1 MIAIFSNN
9 QNNSTYT
16 RSSSP
21 TKFIL
26 VTALLGIGT
35 TTIAYSQRNIKES
48 IKHEIKTLQRE
59 INTNPNRRDLI
70 LKLKQLQREYARS

>member
-1 MIAIFSNN
+1 MVATFATNKSNT
-9 QNNSTYT
+9 TY
-16 RSSSP
+16 SSGSSP

-26 VTALLGIGT
+26 VTTLLGVGT
-35 TTIAYSQRNIKES
+35 TTIAHSQRNIKES